1 MIDRRQGLRI
11 ILGSGVAVGLAACG
25 GSGGTVPGTSDG
37 TVLSVAR
44 DNGLNRFLRAIDAAG
59 LTDTLAGGGPY
70 TVFAPTDRAF
80 AAADLPRDT
89 GALRDVMAFHIVPGM
104 FTSDF
109 LTGVDVNYTTLKGT
123 SVNVDGTSG
132 LRVGDATVVTPD
144 LGASNG
150 VVNIIDR
157 VLTPR

>member
-1 MIDRRQGLRI
+1 MIHRRQGLKV
-11 ILGSGVAVGLAACG
+11 LLWGGAAVALAGCG
-25 GSGGTVPGTSDG
+25 GGGNAPAVAGGTI
-37 TVLSVAR
+37 LSVAR
-44 DNGLNRFLRAIDAAG
+44 DNGLKRFLRAIEDAG
-59 LTDTLAGGGPY
+59 LTATLAADGPY

-80 AAADLPRDT
+80 AAADLPRDAE
-89 GALRDVMAFHIVPGM
+89 GLRAVMAYHIVPGM

-123 SVNVDGTSG
+123 SLNVDGTGG
-132 LRVGDATVVTPD
+132 LRVNDAAIVTPD

>member
-1 MIDRRQGLRI
+1 MIDRRLGLKLI
-11 ILGSGVAVGLAACG
+11 FGGGAAFGLAACG
-25 GSGGTVPGTSDG
+25 GGSQAVPGTSDG
-37 TVLSVAR
+37 TILSVAR

-59 LTDTLAGGGPY
+59 LTETLAGGGPY

-80 AAADLPRDT
+80 AAAKLPKDT
-89 GALRDVMAFHIVPGM
+89 EALRQVMAYHVVPGM

-123 SVNVDGTSG
+123 SLNVDGTDG
-132 LRVGDATVVTPD
+132 LRVDDATIVTPD

>member
-1 MIDRRQGLRI
+1 MIHRRQGLK
-11 ILGSGVAVGLAACG
+11 LLFWGSVAAALAACG
-25 GSGGTVPGTSDG
+25 ESSAPGSSDG
-37 TVLSVAR
+37 TILSVAR
-44 DNGLNRFLRAIDAAG
+44 DNGLKRFLRAIDEAG
-59 LTDTLAGGGPY
+59 LTGTLAGEGPY

-80 AAADLPRDT
+80 AATDLPRDVT
-89 GALRDVMAFHIVPGM
+89 ELRSVMAYHIVPGM

-109 LTGVDVNYTTLKGT
+109 LASVDVNYTTLKGT
-123 SVNVDGTSG
+123 SLNVNGTRG
-132 LRVGDATVVTPD
+132 LRVNDATIVTPD